1 MPSTVL
7 VRDETTAGHRS
18 DGVELTFPTEVIT
31 VRELIRER
39 VYQEVD
45 DYNRRAERGEAVFRG
60 LVQPSDAEKTLN
72 GFKPRGGRRIDWK
85 EQFERACAAYESCR
99 VLVLAGDRQTESL
112 EERITLSRGVEVTF
126 LKLVPLVGG

>member
-1 MPSTVL
+1 M
-7 VRDETTAGHRS
+7 
-18 DGVELTFPTEVIT
+18 TFPTEVIT

-45 DYNRRAERGEAVFRG
+45 DYNRRAERNDAVFRG
-60 LVQPSDAEKTLN
+60 LVEPSDAERTLN

-85 EQFERACAAYESCR
+85 EQFERACAAYESCH

-112 EERITLSRGVEVTF
+112 DERITLTRGVEVTF
-126 LKLVPLVGG
+126 LKLVALVGG